1 MSIFY
6 DTIMYVYG
14 VQGVD
19 MQRTQIYLE
28 DNLIVE
34 LKTVAKSM
42 NISMSEFIRGAVK
55 KELKKHGQNSLL
67 EFIDSLQPLE
77 SFENIDATEYVDNI
91 RNKSRIVK

>member
-1 MSIFY
+1 
-6 DTIMYVYG
+6 
-14 VQGVD
+14 

-67 EFIDSLQPLE
+67 EFVDSLQPLE

>member
-1 MSIFY
+1 
-6 DTIMYVYG
+6 
-14 VQGVD
+14 

-55 KELKKHGQNSLL
+55 KELKKHGQNSLS

-91 RNKSRIVK
+91 RNKSRIVKWNYF